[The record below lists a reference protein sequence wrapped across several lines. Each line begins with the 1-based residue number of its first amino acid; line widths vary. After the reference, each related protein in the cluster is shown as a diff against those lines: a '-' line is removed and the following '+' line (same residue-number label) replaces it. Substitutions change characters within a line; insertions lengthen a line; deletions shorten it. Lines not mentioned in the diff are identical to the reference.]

1 MRDRETS
8 GTPADRK
15 VWRRSREVEI
25 VPDEA
30 ECLLDLAGFADNRLD
45 DEDGARIAALIARD
59 SAAADDV
66 AAARS
71 LAGATMLPADADVVA
86 RAEALVEAPGDAA
99 ARPEAELIAFPARPP
114 TARPWYSA
122 ATWSGLAA
130 AVVLAGWLGFDL
142 GSGILRSPVVTT
154 VDDAGS
160 SELIDTTPL
169 LLRDLTEN
177 SQT

>member
-1 MRDRETS
+1 MRDRKTS
-8 GTPADRK
+8 GIPADRE
-15 VWRRSREVEI
+15 VWRRSREFEA

-30 ECLLDLAGFADNRLD
+30 DYLLDLAAFADNRLD
-45 DEDGARIAALIARD
+45 DEDKARVAALIARD
-59 SAAADDV
+59 PAITDDV
-66 AAARS
+66 AAARA
-71 LAGATMLPADADVVA
+71 LAGATMLPPDAGVIA
-86 RAEALVEAPGDAA
+86 RAAALVPARGAGD
-99 ARPEAELIAFPARPP
+99 RPKAELIAFPARPP
-114 TARPWYSA
+114 AVRRWYSA

-142 GSGILRSPVVTT
+142 GSGISRSPAFTT
-154 VDDAGS
+154 VDDAAS